1 MAVVVVNRI
10 RLRVPVDEVAPEV
23 ARAFPAALQSLP
35 GFQRFYFFKVAET
48 EAIAVIMWG
57 TAEQA
62 QSGADSLGP
71 TLFAQILGPHL
82 ESQDRVVGEVVA
94 DASAESPLGGLR
106 H

>member
-10 RLRVPVDEVAPEV
+10 RLRIPVDEVAPSV
-23 ARAFPAALQSLP
+23 ARAFPTAFHSLP
-35 GFQRFYFFKVAET
+35 GFQRFYFLKVAET
-48 EAIAVIMWG
+48 EAIALIVWA

-62 QSGADSLGP
+62 RAGADSLGP

-82 ESQDRVVGEVVA
+82 ETQDRVVGEIVA
-94 DASAESPLGGLR
+94 EASAQTPLGGLR